1 LTTLDQRRAL
11 ALRIAKT
18 IQRDPASIVASLRA
32 RLDTTATTAFDFNR
46 RQPRDYHGRWTDKP
60 GGSGGGLG
68 KFIKKAVGK
77 FSPSEQEEYDKL
89 ETKLRTTGHLRGKDA
104 ERHSALRKKLHG
116 SPSPSEDDGPTRAD
130 NETRHRE
137 LLSKLKSDEGLSG
150 SEMKELQ
157 GLDVLSLYDMSKADW
172 KKLGTDDKAR
182 IYEALGDPTHG
193 DDDEIEDL
201 WRKVTDFEASDSGSK
216 PSPKQSDVDEFMRL
230 ENKLDNSYLTDA
242 ENARHD
248 ELRRKIEG
256 PQRARERELDD
267 IAENRGYVTDE
278 EVNYLNQLTDSEFA
292 NEADEFFLHGMT
304 RDAWKSLSEA
314 KKAVVY
320 KNLETIDDEDLWRKF
335 TDFEGS

>member
-1 LTTLDQRRAL
+1 MTTLDQRRAL

-32 RLDTTATTAFDFNR
+32 RLDTTAFDFNE
-46 RQPRDYHGRWTDKP
+46 RQPRDDHGRWTDKP
-60 GGSGGGLG
+60 GSGLG
-68 KFIKKAVGK
+68 KLIKKAVSR

-89 ETKLRTTGHLRGKDA
+89 ESKLGKTGHLRGKEA
-104 ERHSALRKKLHG
+104 ERHNALRKKLHG
-116 SPSPSEDDGPTRAD
+116 SPSPSYDTEDEGPTHAD
-130 NETRHRE
+130 NVARQHQLERQFE
-137 LLSKLKSDEGLSG
+137 SDEGLS
-150 SEMKELQ
+150 SAEHDELK
-157 GLDVLSLYDMSKADW
+157 GLQSLAKD
-172 KKLGTDDKAR
+172 
-182 IYEALGDPTHG
+182 
-193 DDDEIEDL
+193 
-201 WRKVTDFEASDSGSK
+201 ASDS
-216 PSPKQSDVDEFMRL
+216 DIAEFKRL

-242 ENARHD
+242 ENARHN

-278 EVNYLNQLTDSEFA
+278 EANYLNQLTDSEFA

-304 RDAWKSLSEA
+304 RDEWKSLSKA